1 MINPIMNFSSSSDI
15 EFPFKYLSLI
25 TINNLSRF
33 ILITSSNFAIL
44 QMTLIIAWVTPFL
57 ILILFLA
64 VVYSLLSSEFK

>member
-1 MINPIMNFSSSSDI
+1 MNFSSSSDI

>member
-1 MINPIMNFSSSSDI
+1 MNFSSSSDI

-33 ILITSSNFAIL
+33 ILITSSNFVIL